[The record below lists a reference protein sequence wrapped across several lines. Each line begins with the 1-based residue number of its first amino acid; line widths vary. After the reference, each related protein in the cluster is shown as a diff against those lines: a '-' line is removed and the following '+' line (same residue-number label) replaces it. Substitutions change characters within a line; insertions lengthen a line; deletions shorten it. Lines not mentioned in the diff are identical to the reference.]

1 VNHTGIEGG
10 ELKRRERTI
19 VVDEDIY
26 QRINSLVDEENV
38 LRSHETPD
46 DVNRL
51 THIEETLDQCWDL
64 LRQRRALREYG
75 RDPGEAKLRDVDTVE
90 RYEQ

>member
-1 VNHTGIEGG
+1 
-10 ELKRRERTI
+10 

-26 QRINSLVDEENV
+26 QRINTLVDEEKA
-38 LRSHETPD
+38 LREHESAEAVT
-46 DVNRL
+46 RL

-64 LRQRRALREYG
+64 LRQRRALREFG
-75 RDPGEAKLRDVDTVE
+75 RDPGEAHVRDVDTVE

>member
-1 VNHTGIEGG
+1 VEWQWRGG
-10 ELKRRERTI
+10 ND

-26 QRINSLVDEENV
+26 RRINSLVDEEKV

-46 DVNRL
+46 DVERL
-51 THIEETLDQCWDL
+51 AHLEETLDQCWDL
-64 LRQRRALREYG
+64 LRQRRALREFG
-75 RDPGEAKLRDVDTVE
+75 RDPDEAQLRDIDTVE

>member
-1 VNHTGIEGG
+1 
-10 ELKRRERTI
+10 

-26 QRINSLVDEENV
+26 RRIDALIDEEKT

-46 DVNRL
+46 DVQRL
-51 THIEETLDQCWDL
+51 AHLEETLDQCWDL
-64 LRQRRALREYG
+64 LRQRRALREFG
-75 RDPGEAKLRDVDTVE
+75 RDPGEAELRDVETVE